1 MNNEVNMNQ
10 IIYEEARAFRRK
22 FPLTIAFRL
31 KANSAVVQ
39 KHLDAGETP
48 LYTFVGQKRKDRMGR
63 NQTAVVTITDKRIL
77 IGRSKLFHFG
87 YILNVITPDMFND
100 LRVECGPIFGSV
112 ILDTIK
118 EKVIIT
124 YLDRRSL
131 DDIEN
136 HVSGTMTNLKKQ
148 YPSFSNKNQD

>member
-1 MNNEVNMNQ
+1 MDNGINVRKS
-10 IIYEEARAFRRK
+10 IYEAAREFRNK
-22 FPLTIAFRL
+22 YPLTVAFRL

-77 IGRSKLFHFG
+77 IGRSKLFNFG
-87 YILNVITPDMFND
+87 YTLNVITPDMFND
-100 LRVECGPIFGSV
+100 LRVECGPVFGSV
-112 ILDTIK
+112 ILDTVK
-118 EKVIIT
+118 EKVVIT
-124 YLDRRSL
+124 HLDRRSL

-136 HVSGTMTNLKKQ
+136 HVSGTMTNLKKE
-148 YPSFSNKNQD
+148 YLSSSN

>member
-1 MNNEVNMNQ
+1 MDNGINVRKS
-10 IIYEEARAFRRK
+10 IYEAAREFRK
-22 FPLTIAFRL
+22 KHPLTVAFRL

-77 IGRSKLFHFG
+77 IGRSKLFNFG
-87 YILNVITPDMFND
+87 YTLNVITPDMFND
-100 LRVECGPIFGSV
+100 LRVECGPVFGSV
-112 ILDTIK
+112 ILDTVK
-118 EKVIIT
+118 EKVVIT
-124 YLDRRSL
+124 HLDRRSL

-136 HVSGTMTNLKKQ
+136 HVSGTMTNLKKE
-148 YPSFSNKNQD
+148 YLSSSN

>member
-1 MNNEVNMNQ
+1 MDNGINVRKS
-10 IIYEEARAFRRK
+10 IYEAACEFRK
-22 FPLTIAFRL
+22 KYPLTVAFRL

-77 IGRSKLFHFG
+77 IGRSKLFNFG
-87 YILNVITPDMFND
+87 YTLNVITPDMFND
-100 LRVECGPIFGSV
+100 LRVECGPVFGSV
-112 ILDTIK
+112 ILDTVK
-118 EKVIIT
+118 EKVVIT
-124 YLDRRSL
+124 HLDRRSL

-136 HVSGTMTNLKKQ
+136 HVSGTMTNLKKE
-148 YPSFSNKNQD
+148 YLSSSN

>member
-1 MNNEVNMNQ
+1 M
-10 IIYEEARAFRRK
+10 
-22 FPLTIAFRL
+22 

-77 IGRSKLFHFG
+77 IGRSQLFHFG
-87 YILNVITPDMFND
+87 YTLNVITPDMFND
-100 LRVECGPIFGSV
+100 LRVECGPVFGSV
-112 ILDTIK
+112 ILDTVK

-124 YLDRRSL
+124 HLDRRSL

-136 HVSGTMTNLKKQ
+136 HVSGTMTNLKKE
-148 YPSFSNKNQD
+148 YLSSSN

>member
-1 MNNEVNMNQ
+1 MGNDIGVRKT
-10 IIYEEARAFRRK
+10 IYEEARDFRKRY
-22 FPLTIAFRL
+22 PLTIAFRL

-48 LYTFVGQKRKDRMGR
+48 LYTFVGQKRKDHMGR

-87 YILNVITPDMFND
+87 YTLNVITPDMFND

-124 YLDRRSL
+124 HLDRRSL

-136 HVSGTMTNLKKQ
+136 HVSGTMMNLKKQ
-148 YPSFSNKNQD
+148 YPTNNQ

>member
-1 MNNEVNMNQ
+1 MNNGGNGKKS
-10 IIYEEARAFRRK
+10 IYEEAREFRKK
-22 FPLTIAFRL
+22 FPLTVAFRL

-39 KHLDAGETP
+39 KHLDDGETP
-48 LYTFVGQKRKDRMGR
+48 LYTFVGQKRKDRMGT

-87 YILNVITPDMFND
+87 YTLNVITPDMFND
-100 LRVECGPIFGSV
+100 LRVECGPVFGSV
-112 ILDTIK
+112 ILDTVK

-124 YLDRRSL
+124 HLDRRSL

-136 HVSGTMTNLKKQ
+136 NVSGTMTNLKKE
-148 YPSFSNKNQD
+148 YLSSAE

>member
-1 MNNEVNMNQ
+1 MDNGINVRKS
-10 IIYEEARAFRRK
+10 IYEEAREFRK
-22 FPLTIAFRL
+22 KYPLTVAFRL

-77 IGRSKLFHFG
+77 IGRSKLFNFG
-87 YILNVITPDMFND
+87 YTLNVITPDMFND
-100 LRVECGPIFGSV
+100 LRVECGPVFGSV
-112 ILDTIK
+112 ILDTVK
-118 EKVIIT
+118 EKVVIT
-124 YLDRRSL
+124 HLDRRSL

-136 HVSGTMTNLKKQ
+136 HVSGTMTNLKKE
-148 YPSFSNKNQD
+148 YLSSSN

>member
-1 MNNEVNMNQ
+1 MDNGINVRKS
-10 IIYEEARAFRRK
+10 IYEAAREFRK
-22 FPLTIAFRL
+22 KYPLTIAFRL

-77 IGRSKLFHFG
+77 IGRSQLFHFG
-87 YILNVITPDMFND
+87 YTLNVITPDMFND
-100 LRVECGPIFGSV
+100 LRVECGPVFGSV
-112 ILDTIK
+112 ILDTVK
-118 EKVIIT
+118 EKVVIT
-124 YLDRRSL
+124 HLDRRSL

-136 HVSGTMTNLKKQ
+136 HVSGTMTNLKKE
-148 YPSFSNKNQD
+148 YLSSSN